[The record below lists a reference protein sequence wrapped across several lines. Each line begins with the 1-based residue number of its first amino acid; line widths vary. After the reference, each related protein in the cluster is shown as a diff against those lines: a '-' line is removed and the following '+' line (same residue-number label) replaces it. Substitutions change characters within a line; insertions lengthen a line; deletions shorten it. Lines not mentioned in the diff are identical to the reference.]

1 MANSNPKNLTNHE
14 NATNDLIELVS
25 DKMKYLKTLEDAIS
39 NQDDRLVYQ
48 LINNEKYSREILKAR
63 HGSLDTDGNEELVK
77 DIHDQI
83 AEYLSK
89 RLIEYLK
96 QKYPFFYFKKTA
108 LGKFQFYFGNWW
120 GRRLFGELDVLN
132 VEFNFN
138 DVEYRKLQRSFELE
152 KENKR
157 LNSDEIDA
165 LSKQNDELQ
174 NLIDT
179 QNERDEKKA
188 EIRQEM
194 KRLSEERVMP
204 WEAAKQ
210 KTSKERLVSALT
222 NLTDIDEKANNAYQ
236 LMRGNEKKVL
246 SLSKEDTLIGYEKQS
261 IVAKFGNFDN
271 FVDKNAALYRDYIA
285 NLIAS
290 GSNGQEGE

>member
-96 QKYPFFYFKKTA
+96 QKYPFFYFEKTA

>member
-96 QKYPFFYFKKTA
+96 QKYPFFYFEKTA

-204 WEAAKQ
+204 WKAAKQ

>member
-1 MANSNPKNLTNHE
+1 MANSNPTNLTNHE

-25 DKMKYLKTLEDAIS
+25 DKMKYLKTLEDAID

-63 HGSLDTDGNEELVK
+63 HGSLDTDGNEELVN

-83 AEYLSK
+83 AEYLSS

-96 QKYPFFYFKKTA
+96 QKYPFFYFEKTA

-290 GSNGQEGE
+290 SSNGQEGE